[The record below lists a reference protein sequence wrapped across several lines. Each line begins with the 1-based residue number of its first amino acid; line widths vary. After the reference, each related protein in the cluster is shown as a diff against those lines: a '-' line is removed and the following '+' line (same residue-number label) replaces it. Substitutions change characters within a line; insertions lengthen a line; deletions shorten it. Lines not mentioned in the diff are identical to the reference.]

1 MKDLGMS
8 DLSAP
13 QIGTLVKRIPTRW
26 WSRQLFQN
34 LWRGLLLLAACA
46 SICACGDPFGPD
58 SRELGG
64 GYRLKRV
71 GDPAQFAL
79 IIPHESGGLIIDEI
93 GWYQPLIV
101 ARATGS
107 EYWDAIDT
115 SQARHTRI
123 SDAQRKLDSGYQ
135 KVEIEPVT
143 KAWMRLQRNKRL
155 W

>member
-1 MKDLGMS
+1 MRGLGMS
-8 DLSAP
+8 NLAAP
-13 QIGTLVKRIPTRW
+13 QTVTPMKRIPMRW
-26 WSRQLFQN
+26 RSRQLFQN
-34 LWRGLLLLAACA
+34 FWRAPLLLAVCA
-46 SICACGDPFGPD
+46 GLYACGDPFGPD

-71 GDPAQFAL
+71 GDSAQFAL
-79 IIPHESGGLIIDEI
+79 IIPHENGGLIIDEI

-107 EYWDAIDT
+107 KYWDAIDT

>member
-1 MKDLGMS
+1 MS
-8 DLSAP
+8 NLAAP
-13 QIGTLVKRIPTRW
+13 QTVTPMKRIPTRW
-26 WSRQLFQN
+26 RSRQLFQN
-34 LWRGLLLLAACA
+34 FWRALFLLGICTGLY
-46 SICACGDPFGPD
+46 ACGDPFGPD

-107 EYWDAIDT
+107 KYWDAIDT

>member
-1 MKDLGMS
+1 MS
-8 DLSAP
+8 SLFAP
-13 QIGTLVKRIPTRW
+13 QTVTPMKSVPTRW
-26 WSRQLFQN
+26 GGRQLFRN
-34 LWRGLLLLAACA
+34 FWRGPLLLAACA
-46 SICACGDPFGPD
+46 NLCACGNPFGPD

-71 GDPAQFAL
+71 GDPAEFAL
-79 IIPHESGGLIIDEI
+79 IIPYESGGLIIDEI
-93 GWYQPLIV
+93 GWHQPLIV

-107 EYWDAIDT
+107 EYWDVIDT